1 MERAMQNADRRWRS
15 LRIAAL
21 PADVDPGAREL
32 VERASAQRFAFA
44 VAEPAEA
51 RGRTFADSDV
61 VTACSS
67 DACRDP
73 VLYEALA
80 SGCFPVLCDRDAAPT
95 WIRSGQNGLIVERTP
110 EALRRALHWCA
121 THLADVRRA
130 GSLNARLAAGDPVA
144 AAALARGVVPV
155 RFAFLTAEYATDG
168 DRQGGGLASYVRN
181 AARALAA
188 RGHDAEVFAIGRADR
203 VHDDAGTRVHWVRE
217 AVARRW
223 VRALLRLCHQL
234 GLRRAALPLIAAVD
248 AYFLARALAAREAER
263 PFDAVQSA
271 DYRASGLFVAG
282 RVSSGR
288 AHLVRASNDEATLA
302 ALNGERDVARGWLD
316 ALQRR
321 CLRRADVAYAPSRRL
336 ARHYAE
342 RWDLPLRVAYPPAPA
357 IAAREPSREDAL
369 PKRFFI
375 HFGQITPAK
384 GSGDLATALPLVWE
398 QEPDFEMVWAG
409 IDRGQRLPAWRATW
423 GVRRCQ
429 VHWLGSLPRPD
440 LHAIVAR
447 ADAAVLPTHFDNLPN
462 TAIESLAL
470 GVPVIGT
477 LGASL
482 EELVTPGRDG
492 DLVPIGD
499 PEALA
504 AAIVA
509 RWRAPRSRTARLRAA
524 LDPGVAADALLAL
537 AGLRDG
543 PVVRHGIE

>member
-1 MERAMQNADRRWRS
+1 MAMQNADRRWRT

-32 VERASAQRFAFA
+32 VERASADRFSFR

-51 RGRTFADSDV
+51 RRSTFADSDV

-73 VLYEALA
+73 VLREALA
-80 SGCFPVLCDRDAAPT
+80 SGCFPLICDRAAAPA
-95 WIRSGQNGLIVERTP
+95 WIRPGQNGLVVERTP

-130 GSLNARLAAGDPVA
+130 GWLNARLAAGDPA
-144 AAALARGVVPV
+144 AGAALARGVVPV
-155 RFAFLTAEYATDG
+155 RFAFLTAEYATES
-168 DRQGGGLASYVRN
+168 DRQVGGLASYVRN
-181 AARALAA
+181 ATRALAE
-188 RGHDAEVFAIGRADR
+188 RGHEAEVFAIGRADG
-203 VHDDAGTRVHWVRE
+203 VQDDAGTRVHWVRE
-217 AVARRW
+217 AVSRRW
-223 VRALLRLCHQL
+223 VRALLRLCHEL
-234 GLRRAALPLIAAVD
+234 GVRRAALPLIAAVD
-248 AYFLARALAAREAER
+248 AFFLARALAAREREH
-263 PFDAVQSA
+263 PFDAVQSSE
-271 DYRASGLFVAG
+271 YRASGLFVAG
-282 RVSSGR
+282 RVRCGR

-302 ALNGERDVARGWLD
+302 VLNGEAEIARSWLD

-321 CLRRADVAYAPSRRL
+321 SLRRADVAYAPSRRL

-342 RWDLPLRVAYPPAPA
+342 RWKLPLRVGYPPAPA
-357 IAAREPSREDAL
+357 IAAREPAREDAL

-384 GSGDLATALPLVWE
+384 GSGDLAAALPLVWE

-409 IDRGQRLPAWRATW
+409 IDRGQRLPAWRAAW
-423 GVRRCQ
+423 GVRRGQ
-429 VHWLGSLPRPD
+429 VHWLGSLARPD

-462 TAIESLAL
+462 TVIESLAL

-477 LGASL
+477 HGASV

-499 PEALA
+499 PAALA

-509 RWRAPRSRTARLRAA
+509 RWRAPRARTARLPAA
-524 LDPGVAADALLAL
+524 LDPGVATDALLAL

-543 PVVRHGIE
+543 PVVRHDFE